1 MAGDAD
7 VGLISESERFPWR
20 RKWQP
25 NSSILAWEIPWT
37 EEPGRLQSIESRR
50 GGHDSTSEHALTYF
64 TTITKERGKGG
75 LWRLRNFSTEK
86 GHLNVPRDLVTIC
99 ILGSQEHLSVLALY
113 YMMKHVCSFH
123 IFHGELERCF
133 VTLHHWHP
141 RSYLLGFLIDSTS
154 QSLCTRWSSRL
165 VLIRVNRLHLRTWHL
180 HLEQDL
186 LWGFPC
192 VSVYKNLPCNAGH
205 VDLIPGQGTKDP
217 TFHGS
222 AEPRATT
229 EDLVCHS

>member
-1 MAGDAD
+1 MAWDAD

-37 EEPGRLQSIESRR
+37 EEPGRLQSIESRS

-113 YMMKHVCSFH
+113 YIMKHVCSFH

-180 HLEQDL
+180 FHMLSLLFCKWRGLERMRRRWDI
-186 LWGFPC
+186 
-192 VSVYKNLPCNAGH
+192 V
-205 VDLIPGQGTKDP
+205 
-217 TFHGS
+217 
-222 AEPRATT
+222 
-229 EDLVCHS
+229 